1 MIRIIKSPLSK
12 LFDAWGHGKVISEK
26 EQKEILFPFAYEKAQ
41 EFKKNHPEEI
51 GVQHTDHLTK
61 IWFMDRGKII

>member
-41 EFKKNHPEEI
+41 
-51 GVQHTDHLTK
+51 
-61 IWFMDRGKII
+61 